1 LIIKGIQTVEDAMRM
16 ADAGADAIVLSNHGG
31 RQLDRA
37 PIPLA
42 LLPQVV
48 DRVGDHVEIYIDT
61 GVLSGADIV
70 AALALGADSVLV
82 GRAYL
87 YGLMAGGEL
96 GVLRAAEILTDEI
109 TRTMALL
116 GASCVADLGPD
127 HVRLPGPD
135 TRT

>member
-1 LIIKGIQTVEDAMRM
+1 
-16 ADAGADAIVLSNHGG
+16 
-31 RQLDRA
+31 LDRA
-37 PIPLA
+37 PVPLA

-48 DRVGDHVEIYIDT
+48 DRIGDQVEIYIDT

-70 AALALGADSVLV
+70 AAVALGADSVLV

-96 GVLRAAEILTDEI
+96 GVLRAAEILTDGI

-116 GASCVADLGPD
+116 GVSSIADLGPQ
-127 HVRLPGPD
+127 HVRLPQS
-135 TRT
+135 